1 MSAPDPILARGVE
14 ALMDAYKNE
23 TCLGIIGVSIYR
35 EANGSIVCRQVIAC
49 AGADPMSIVAGI
61 VELNAEVSKM
71 LERAAAD
78 ERSEDAID
86 VPGFG
91 RGVYVEKPGRGNA

>member
-14 ALMDAYKNE
+14 ALM
-23 TCLGIIGVSIYR
+23 
-35 EANGSIVCRQVIAC
+35 VIAC